1 MAVSALLKTF
11 TQKGGSNSLFNSDN
25 KSFLLK
31 VLANLIVQLGIT
43 YYVMTNTSQLEPTY
57 KWPLIIATFIL
68 LFFVSFSEL
77 PIWIKGIAFALFS
90 FCFGK
95 LFTIYKK
102 KYGEEAINIAVM
114 GALSVFGIMFAI
126 GATLLTFGIKLSPL
140 FGFILFIALLG
151 LIIVRLMSIFGSSL
165 SPAKKTI
172 YGAGIVIFALYIVYD
187 TNNIL
192 RRTNYYNGDFIT
204 ASMDYYLDIINLFT
218 NTLGYENN

>member
-1 MAVSALLKTF
+1 MAVSALFK
-11 TQKGGSNSLFNSDN
+11 QKGGSLLNNGN

-43 YYVMTNTSQLEPTY
+43 YYVMTNTSQIDPIY
-57 KWPLIIATFIL
+57 KWPLIIATFVL
-68 LFFVSFSEL
+68 LFFIAFRDL
-77 PIWIKGIAFALFS
+77 PIYVKGIAFCLFS

-126 GATLLTFGIKLSPL
+126 GSILLTFGIKLSPL
-140 FGFILFIALLG
+140 IGTILFIALLG
-151 LIIVRLMSIFGSSL
+151 LIIVKLMSIFGSSL
-165 SPAKKTI
+165 SPTKKTI

-192 RRTNYYNGDFIT
+192 RRINYYDGDFFT

-218 NTLGYENN
+218 NILGYENN

>member
-1 MAVSALLKTF
+1 MAVSALLK
-11 TQKGGSNSLFNSDN
+11 QKGGSISLFNSDN

-43 YYVMTNTSQLEPTY
+43 YYVMTNTSQLDPIY

-68 LFFVSFSEL
+68 LFFIAFKEL
-77 PIWIKGIAFALFS
+77 PIYVKGILFCLFS

-114 GALSVFGIMFAI
+114 GALSVFGVMFAI
-126 GATLLTFGIKLSPL
+126 GAILLTFGIKLSPL
-140 FGFILFIALLG
+140 IGFILFIALLG

-192 RRTNYYNGDFIT
+192 HRINYYNGDFIT
-204 ASMDYYLDIINLFT
+204 ASMDYYLDIINLFS
-218 NTLGYENN
+218 NILGYENN

>member
-1 MAVSALLKTF
+1 MAVSALFK
-11 TQKGGSNSLFNSDN
+11 QKGGSLLNNGN

-43 YYVMTNTSQLEPTY
+43 YYVMTNTSQIDSVY
-57 KWPLIIATFIL
+57 KWPLIIATFVL
-68 LFFVSFSEL
+68 LFFIAFRDL
-77 PIWIKGIAFALFS
+77 PIYIKGIAFCLFS

-126 GATLLTFGIKLSPL
+126 GSILLTFGIKLSPL
-140 FGFILFIALLG
+140 IGTILFIALLG

-192 RRTNYYNGDFIT
+192 RRINYYDGDFFT

-218 NTLGYENN
+218 NMLGYENN

>member
-1 MAVSALLKTF
+1 MAVSALFK
-11 TQKGGSNSLFNSDN
+11 QKGGSISLFNSNN

-43 YYVMTNTSQLEPTY
+43 YYVMTNTSQLDFTY

-68 LFFVSFSEL
+68 LFFIAFKEL
-77 PIWIKGIAFALFS
+77 PIYVKGILFCLFS

-114 GALSVFGIMFAI
+114 GALSVFGVMFAI

-140 FGFILFIALLG
+140 IGFILFIALLG

-192 RRTNYYNGDFIT
+192 RRINYYNGDFIT

>member
-1 MAVSALLKTF
+1 MAVSALFK
-11 TQKGGSNSLFNSDN
+11 QKGGSISLFNSNN

-43 YYVMTNTSQLEPTY
+43 YYVMTNTSQLDPTY

-68 LFFVSFSEL
+68 LFFIEFKEL
-77 PIWIKGIAFALFS
+77 PIYVKGILFCLFS

-114 GALSVFGIMFAI
+114 GALSVFGVMFAI

-140 FGFILFIALLG
+140 IGFILFIALLG

-192 RRTNYYNGDFIT
+192 RRINYYNGDFIT

>member
-1 MAVSALLKTF
+1 MAVSALLK
-11 TQKGGSNSLFNSDN
+11 QKGGSISLFNSDN

-43 YYVMTNTSQLEPTY
+43 YYVMTNTSQLDPIY

-68 LFFVSFSEL
+68 LFFIAFKEL
-77 PIWIKGIAFALFS
+77 PIYVKGILFCLFS

-114 GALSVFGIMFAI
+114 GALSVFGVMFAI

-140 FGFILFIALLG
+140 IGFILFIALLG

-192 RRTNYYNGDFIT
+192 RRINYYNGDFIT
-204 ASMDYYLDIINLFT
+204 ASMDYYLDIINLFS
-218 NTLGYENN
+218 NILVRC

>member
-1 MAVSALLKTF
+1 MIKSSLISLK
-11 TQKGGSNSLFNSDN
+11 KP
-25 KSFLLK
+25 FLLK
-31 VLANLIVQLGIT
+31 ILANLIVQLGIT
-43 YYVMTNTSQLEPTY
+43 YYVMTNTSQIDPKY

-68 LFFVSFSEL
+68 LFVIAFKEL
-77 PIWIKGIAFALFS
+77 PIYVKGILFCLFS

-102 KYGEEAINIAVM
+102 KYGEEAINIAVI
-114 GALSVFGIMFAI
+114 GALSVFGVMFAI
-126 GATLLTFGIKLSPL
+126 GGVLLTFGIKLSPMI
-140 FGFILFIALLG
+140 GFILFIALLG

-218 NTLGYENN
+218 NILGYENN

>member
-1 MAVSALLKTF
+1 MAVSALFK
-11 TQKGGSNSLFNSDN
+11 QKVGSLLNNGN

-43 YYVMTNTSQLEPTY
+43 YYVMTNTSQIDSVY
-57 KWPLIIATFIL
+57 KWPLIIATFVL
-68 LFFVSFSEL
+68 LFFIAFRDL
-77 PIWIKGIAFALFS
+77 PIYIKGIAFCLFS

-126 GATLLTFGIKLSPL
+126 GSILLTFGIKLSPL
-140 FGFILFIALLG
+140 IGTILFIALLG

-192 RRTNYYNGDFIT
+192 RRINYYDGDFFT

-218 NTLGYENN
+218 NMLGYENN

>member
-1 MAVSALLKTF
+1 MAVSALFK
-11 TQKGGSNSLFNSDN
+11 QKGGSLLNNGN

-43 YYVMTNTSQLEPTY
+43 YYVMTNTSQIDPVY
-57 KWPLIIATFIL
+57 KWPLIIATFVL
-68 LFFVSFSEL
+68 LFFIAFRDL
-77 PIWIKGIAFALFS
+77 PIYVKGIAFCLFS

-126 GATLLTFGIKLSPL
+126 GSVLLTFGIKLSPL
-140 FGFILFIALLG
+140 IGSILFIALLG
-151 LIIVRLMSIFGSSL
+151 LIIVKLMSIFGSSL

-192 RRTNYYNGDFIT
+192 RRINYYDGDFFT

-218 NTLGYENN
+218 NMLGYENN